1 MEYKAAAYTRDRR
14 AVVYLPPEEYT
25 GYILPIGYTTD
36 GCYAVDF
43 TESADGWQI
52 GIHKTALAAP
62 ITHTPEEYDFPDK
75 LYEPYWEKA
84 EAYGIF
90 SDAGELIGAIEI
102 CAEEWSHR
110 MRVTELWVSPAYHKR
125 GYGHTLLSLV
135 SCQRTRANLRMPCVD
150 FGNAVLQ
157 RERRRFL
164 SARGIIPHR
173 F

>member
-1 MEYKAAAYTRDRR
+1 MILLAEQEGSICMEYKAAAYTRDRR
-14 AVVYLPPEEYT
+14 AIVYLPPEEYT

-52 GIHKTALAAP
+52 GIHKTALVAP

-102 CAEEWSHR
+102 CAY
-110 MRVTELWVSPAYHKR
+110 A
-125 GYGHTLLSLV
+125 LV

-173 F
+173 L